1 MAYKLQVA
9 CIISFAFGFLATIKG
24 TVRGEMM
31 AEEKQ
36 PDHPE
41 ENLDRDVENKS
52 KTGDREAGDGVLK
65 TQVDREQTDTDF
77 ALKLV
82 ETLISFNNEE
92 ISSFEAINRFTTKAE
107 LSCLI
112 IFARSVPLSPIA
124 AIYPENAFFI
134 FKGVAV
140 PKSVNLTEINLSEI
154 EEKIM
159 ASNDITD
166 DNLHLLDLPPEMLN
180 AFEIAVTI
188 YNGKAEKVRTSYL
201 AAVKNAKSQVIEI
214 SAAAVCITIII
225 VTAVALLNN

>member
-1 MAYKLQVA
+1 ML
-9 CIISFAFGFLATIKG
+9 
-24 TVRGEMM
+24 
-31 AEEKQ
+31 AEEKKLDHQ
-36 PDHPE
+36 EEKPDQTSDDKL
-41 ENLDRDVENKS
+41 NAIDRQDKGELS
-52 KTGDREAGDGVLK
+52 ETH
-65 TQVDREQTDTDF
+65 VDREQTDADF

-92 ISSFEAINRFTTKAE
+92 ISSFEAINRFATKAE

-124 AIYPENAFFI
+124 AIYPENPFFI

-140 PKSVNLTEINLSEI
+140 PKSVNLTEKKLSEI

-225 VTAVALLNN
+225 VTAVALLTN

>member
-1 MAYKLQVA
+1 
-9 CIISFAFGFLATIKG
+9 
-24 TVRGEMM
+24 MM
-31 AEEKQ
+31 AEEKKL
-36 PDHPE
+36 DHQE
-41 ENLDRDVENKS
+41 EKLEQTSEDKS
-52 KTGDREAGDGVLK
+52 KSIDCEDKGELPEI
-65 TQVDREQTDTDF
+65 QVDREQTDTDF

-82 ETLISFNNEE
+82 ETLVAFNNEE
-92 ISSFEAINRFTTKAE
+92 MSSFEAINRFTTKAE

-140 PKSVNLTEINLSEI
+140 PKSVNLTETKLTEI

-159 ASNDITD
+159 AGNDITD

-225 VTAVALLNN
+225 VTALALLTN